1 MIKELVYRNR
11 SCRRFQEQRRLTKED
26 LLGLVDLARCTASHR
41 NAQELRF
48 CLVWEKEQCDKV
60 FPLMVF
66 ASALGPE
73 GQPREGQR
81 PAAYIAVLGES
92 KSMNY
97 LWADA
102 GLACQSILLGAAE
115 QGILGCIFG
124 SVKREQI
131 RPVLGLTEADPPV
144 LLVIALGF
152 PDEDFVIEEGA
163 LEGSRDYWREGRTH
177 HVPKLALSDIVLER
191 KGE

>member
-11 SCRRFQEQRRLTKED
+11 SCRRFREERRLTKED
-26 LLGLVDLARCTASHR
+26 LLALVELARCTASHR

-60 FPLMVF
+60 FPHLAF
-66 ASALGPE
+66 AAALGPE
-73 GQPREGQR
+73 GAPAPGQR
-81 PAAYIAVLGES
+81 PAAYIAILGES

-102 GLACQSILLGAAE
+102 GLACQSMLLGAAE
-115 QGILGCIFG
+115 QGILGCMFG

-144 LLVIALGF
+144 LLVVAFGF
-152 PDEDFVIEEGA
+152 PDEEFVIEEGT
-163 LEGSRDYWREGRTH
+163 LDGSRDYWREGRVH
-177 HVPKLALSDIVLER
+177 HVPKLALADLVLER